1 MFFPRRLTGVPLHP
15 THPLDLV
22 RFLPLAAAL
31 LAVLVPA
38 AAAQS
43 PGSYRTVIPRVE
55 GRAVIDGRLN
65 EPMWSAAAQITD
77 FVQVEPGE
85 LVSPSRRS
93 VAYLA
98 YDDHYLYFAFEA
110 FEERPEDV
118 RATLFQRERG
128 GETDDRVTLL
138 LDTFNDRRRAYEF
151 RITPYGIQW
160 DGVKLEG
167 SGTDASVDF
176 VWHSA
181 GTLTA
186 DGWTVE
192 AMIPFASLRFPADDT
207 LTFGFNVMR
216 DYGRSGERDSWFPR
230 RRGWPCDICQQGE
243 ITGITGVARRRTVD
257 VLPYVS
263 ARSDG
268 ARQFSDTN
276 VMVGTTPHPVQRP
289 LGFRIGSPRQSI
301 GGDVRLAVTPAVV
314 LHGTI
319 NPDFSQI
326 EADEDQIR
334 VGQRFALGFDERR
347 PFFLEGRDVFES
359 GGGGG
364 LGSMFYSRAIA
375 EPDAGARITARDQ
388 GITFGTLYARDAAP
402 AYWWN
407 DGYQRSGYVA
417 RGIDRAEVLVV
428 RARRD
433 VLADS
438 YVGAIAL
445 GRAGG
450 GARNGVAGV
459 DFSLRSGA
467 FMLSGEGALSND
479 RAPLLIRIDTLDSE
493 GPVLASDTSTI
504 LDGRERDGHYYRLQL
519 SRAGRHLEVELSAA
533 GASEDFR
540 HQLGRFS
547 RVGISRYEAEV
558 ELTQYPNSRW
568 FRRTEQS
575 LSVRTTHRYGGGLL
589 DYTIQPEISFELQ
602 RQSSF
607 DIGIIA
613 ERVTL
618 PDVVRGV
625 DVPVDVVALT
635 LSASTDASRVL
646 SASAFLLAGERELYD
661 FSDPRPGAGYIAN
674 LRATIRPFAAS
685 AFQLS
690 WQRSVRQDA
699 WGEETIDRATLSR
712 VRATHQ
718 FTRAMGI
725 RVIAEHSDQ
734 FDSQEVNPFSRRGV
748 RMGWSALL
756 HWEFAPASLL
766 YVGGADELR
775 EFDARVSADRLIRT
789 GASVFVKASY
799 LVRL

>member
-1 MFFPRRLTGVPLHP
+1 
-15 THPLDLV
+15 
-22 RFLPLAAAL
+22 
-31 LAVLVPA
+31 
-38 AAAQS
+38 
-43 PGSYRTVIPRVE
+43 
-55 GRAVIDGRLN
+55 
-65 EPMWSAAAQITD
+65 
-77 FVQVEPGE
+77 VQVEPGE
-85 LVSPSRRS
+85 LVPPTRRS

-110 FEERPEDV
+110 FEERPGDV

-138 LDTFNDRRRAYEF
+138 IDTFNDRRRAYEF

-167 SGTDASVDF
+167 SRTDASVDF

-181 GTLTA
+181 GSMTA
-186 DGWTVE
+186 EGWTVE
-192 AMIPFASLRFPADDT
+192 AMIPFASLRFPAGET

-216 DYGRSGERDSWFPR
+216 EYGRSGERDSWFPR

-257 VLPYVS
+257 FLPYVS

-268 ARQFSDTN
+268 SRRFADTSL
-276 VMVGTTPHPVQRP
+276 MVGTTPYPAQRP
-289 LGFRIGSPRQSI
+289 LGFRISSPQQSI

-334 VGQRFALGFDERR
+334 VGQRFALSFAERR
-347 PFFLEGRDVFES
+347 PFFLEGRDVFEAG

-364 LGSMFYSRAIA
+364 LGSMFYSRAIVD
-375 EPDAGARITARDQ
+375 PDAGARMTARDR
-388 GITFGTLYARDAAP
+388 GITLGTLYARDAAP

-417 RGIDRAEVLVV
+417 RGIDRADVLVV

-438 YVGAIAL
+438 YVGAVAL
-445 GRAGG
+445 GRSGG

-467 FMLSGEGALSND
+467 FTLSGEGALSSD
-479 RAPLLIRIDTLDSE
+479 RAPLLIQVDTLDAE
-493 GPVLASDTSTI
+493 VPVIVPDTSHI
-504 LDGRERDGHYYRLQL
+504 LDGRERNGHYYRLHL
-519 SRAGRHLEVELSAA
+519 SRAGRHLGIEASAS
-533 GASEDFR
+533 GATEDFR

-547 RVGISRYEAEV
+547 RVGISSYEAEV

-568 FRRTEQS
+568 FRRARQS
-575 LSVRTTHRYGGGLL
+575 VSARTTHRYGGGLL
-589 DYTIQPEISFELQ
+589 DYWIQPELSFELQ
-602 RQSSF
+602 RQSSLGA
-607 DIGIIA
+607 GIIA

-625 DVPVDVVALT
+625 DVPVDVVAFT
-635 LSASTDASRVL
+635 LSASTDATRVL

-661 FSDPRPGAGYIAN
+661 FTDPRAGAGYIAN
-674 LRATIRPFAAS
+674 LRATIRPFSAS

-690 WQRSVRQDA
+690 WQRSIRQES
-699 WGEETIDRATLSR
+699 WGEETLDRATLTR
-712 VRATHQ
+712 VHATHQ
-718 FTRAMGI
+718 FTRAVGI
-725 RVIAEHSDQ
+725 RLIAEHSDQ
-734 FDSQEVNPFSRRGV
+734 LDSQESNPFSRRGV

-766 YVGGADELR
+766 YFGGADELR
-775 EFDARVSADRLIRT
+775 EFDARLSPDRLVRT
-789 GASVFVKASY
+789 GASVFIKASY